1 MIEIYTDGACSGN
14 PGPGGWG
21 VLLRIG
27 KAETELFGGE
37 PATTNN
43 RMELLAVIEALQSL
57 VQPVEARIYT
67 DSQYVQKGISEWIHS
82 WKRRGWKT
90 AGKEPVKNED
100 LWRRLDALASGHK
113 LEWHWVRGHNGHPEN
128 ERVDAL
134 ARAGLEQSRSAGKK
148 VGGPVAA
155 AAPVATPVEVR
166 GAIDHSCPI
175 LEIQHATVYRGDT
188 CVFSDFSFAL
198 QEGEHAAIVGPNG
211 AGKSTLL
218 KLLAGGVHPLPLEE
232 TRISLFGEEG
242 GNVWEVRK
250 RLGIVSH
257 DLQRDYLI
265 CAEGLNVILSGYYAS
280 NDTYEYQEFSEA
292 QVARAH
298 EVMKEL
304 GVESLAGRR
313 FGHLSTGEQRRF
325 LLGRAL
331 VHDPSV
337 LVLDEPTSGLDLKA
351 CFQYLDLL
359 RAQIRKGK
367 TVLLVTHHLHE
378 IPPEI
383 ERVVLLKE
391 GQIVADGSKAN
402 LLTDINLSRLFDQP
416 VTLVRA
422 NGWYQALPGLP
433 SS

>member
-1 MIEIYTDGACSGN
+1 MIDIYTDGACSGN
-14 PGPGGWG
+14 HGPGGWG
-21 VLLRIG
+21 VLLRVG
-27 KAETELFGGE
+27 TAETELCGGE
-37 PATTNN
+37 LATTNN

-57 VQPVEARIYT
+57 VQPVEARVYT
-67 DSQYVQKGISEWIHS
+67 DSQYVQKGINEWIHS

-134 ARAGLEQSRSAGKK
+134 ARAGLEQSRSAGKIVSKTTVSPK
-148 VGGPVAA
+148 VEQTVSKAHSRPVL
-155 AAPVATPVEVR
+155 
-166 GAIDHSCPI
+166 D
-175 LEIQHATVYRGDT
+175 IQHATVYRGET

-218 KLLAGGVHPLPLEE
+218 KLLAGGVHPMPLDE
-232 TRISLFGEEG
+232 TRVSLFGEEG
-242 GNVWEVRK
+242 GSVWEVRK

-265 CAEGLNVILSGYYAS
+265 CAEGLNVVLSGFYAS

-292 QVARAH
+292 QVARAR
-298 EVMKEL
+298 EVMREL
-304 GVESLAGRR
+304 GIESLAGRR

-331 VHDPSV
+331 VHDPPM

-391 GQIVADGSKAN
+391 GKIVADGLKAN
-402 LLTDINLSRLFDQP
+402 MLTDVHLSRLFDQP
-416 VTLVRA
+416 VALVRA
-422 NGWYQALPGLP
+422 NGWYQAFPA
-433 SS
+433 